1 MVAQGDT
8 NTVMA
13 TAVACF
19 YNAIPFA
26 HVEAGLRTGDL
37 RQPFPEEFNRVVAT
51 RAACLHF
58 APTAKARGNLLR
70 EGISENTIYLT
81 GNTVIDA
88 LHWTAA
94 RKPRL
99 GVPIPPGRR
108 VLLVTLHRRENFGE
122 PLRDVF
128 FALRVLVFRNPDLE
142 VIYPVHPNPRVS
154 EPAWE
159 VLGGVERVHLCAPF
173 DYAGIVAAMQ
183 RADIVLTD
191 SGGIQ
196 EEAPALGRPVL
207 VARRATERPEA
218 VEAGVARLVGTETD
232 KVVAAVQEL
241 LDDPA
246 AYAAMARG
254 VSPYGDGHA
263 GRRIAEVLEGFPTAP
278 SNLGARGTSE
288 TIARPVEHST
298 RP

>member
-1 MVAQGDT
+1 MRSILP
-8 NTVMA
+8 
-13 TAVACF
+13 
-19 YNAIPFA
+19 AIPSSTRCT
-26 HVEAGLRTGDL
+26 GLPRASPGCDF
-37 RQPFPEEFNRVVAT
+37 RYQPA
-51 RAACLHF
+51 
-58 APTAKARGNLLR
+58 
-70 EGISENTIYLT
+70 
-81 GNTVIDA
+81 
-88 LHWTAA
+88 
-94 RKPRL
+94 
-99 GVPIPPGRR
+99 RR

-128 FALRVLVFRNPDLE
+128 FALRRLAFRNPDLE
-142 VIYPVHPNPRVS
+142 VIYPVHPNPHVS
-154 EPAWE
+154 GPAWE

-254 VSPYGDGHA
+254 ISPYGDGHA
-263 GRRIAEVLEGFPTAP
+263 GRRIAEVLEGFPTGP
-278 SNLGARGTSE
+278 QELGSTRDE
-288 TIARPVEHST
+288 RDDRPAFVEHST
-298 RP
+298 PP